1 MEDNTKKLYEVLSSN
16 GYKDLGDYKDFEG
29 KLKDSG
35 KREILY
41 GKLKEDGFE
50 DIGSLSD
57 FNAKLGYPD
66 VDTTDSKGGRGFWD
80 TYLGDA
86 VEKLNTGGAQLGAGL
101 FGALDKATS
110 GIEKL
115 GLGTRG
121 GMFKD
126 ASDYFKGVAET
137 SRVNSDRYKGKSYSD
152 LWKEG
157 DYAGAIGDIALQ
169 GVESLPMSISAA
181 AAAIAGAPV
190 AGLAGIGAITASDK
204 YDQLDVENPNMGEF
218 AKTSNAILTGIA
230 EGLSEMLGAGV
241 SKAWM
246 KTLYK
251 SLGRDKAEQA
261 IKKGIMGQLQK
272 HYKEFG
278 MFYEPVEEG
287 IEEVASQLAENIT
300 DKITGA
306 DPDKDIAD
314 GLKDSFVYGMGGGAY
329 FSAAGAPGFAKRQYD
344 KIKTRKDYN
353 NAKVAF
359 NKEFEGDSKMLGIGN
374 ELEAATPE
382 EKVAFL
388 NALEPSNEFSQEQ
401 KEALFNLVQSDMAYK
416 SLRTPEAIN
425 EEKSE
430 RRELVIQT
438 EMMNYDNA
446 NSPYIAENGMIQQVF
461 INGDMEHPVCIVK
474 GDVVAE
480 QRENGEMLFD
490 AGKSSKSMYYVDP
503 NGEMQVISPKQ
514 ISGVANIVS
523 AVDQRAQYEANIRA
537 QLDMQD
543 QIREQQRKQ
552 EEEQEIVN
560 GDDVTYMD
568 PDTGKQIKGKVADI
582 MPESEYMSIDT
593 GDGTLSTVPKNTVIK
608 SAIQTTPVETIENG
622 EDANKTSKKADQDE
636 GSLASEYNNM
646 SQPAQNT
653 DIQQPVFPMKGDEID
668 YKSILDPKMY
678 ADALVLEF
686 GEDAGATIDDIIAS
700 KQKELSKAS
709 KNNDAIKRRRLE
721 KRLNAELSM
730 LVGVRGIISPEQQIE
745 QVESEIEPAQS
756 VQENPPIS
764 HATDIQSEQTDTEDA
779 VKPVIPLGENGD
791 PLYHKADIND
801 TLDELLDGSMTIDE
815 VDQFVDVNLSDVKK
829 RLATTD
835 KHVPKVGKDKR
846 KYLANKEAWEAKRV
860 ELQKELDYWGEVK
873 EKLQDARVKPGEEAA
888 INLMRNTA
896 PQNGEELAAQMLA
909 NGSLKLSQESY
920 KKELG
925 VGMGE
930 ARSMFGLF
938 AGKNKGGVSI
948 ERAGEMLMLADLEN
962 GTNFFDQN
970 DPNAGRNAIIEVLS
984 SARTRGD
991 LINYIKNNRKA
1002 KAEQERQAEY
1012 NEYAAWCEYNYH
1024 LSPEE
1029 YEAYEDRLIRDFAEK
1044 QLTVDEQQDL
1054 ESQIADEIQAIK
1066 EEQDEIDAI
1075 LAQNKL
1081 NNNEDIEGNDES
1093 GGDGLRE
1100 GGSEILQ
1107 GEQSGQT
1114 GRIGEIET
1122 GESVGSNADRT
1133 DGTSQEGA
1141 SGREVRSSNQGN
1153 PIGQDGNLIIE
1164 DVTNISDITDE
1175 DFTSPY
1181 RTIGLPAIP
1190 KNVSD
1195 AIGTDGRRVI
1205 IKKNIFEKNR
1215 RAHSDVTPA
1224 QSREILRSALYDPD
1238 LYGQNQKAKRPYNWI
1253 VINTKDEAGR
1263 NRIVLLEINDN
1274 KDNVEIIHWHYID
1287 ERGVEKIRRQAERE
1301 DGQLL
1306 ILPSEA
1312 TEEVG
1317 ALSDPTLDLP
1327 STDKDSNS
1335 SRNNSELSEKIA
1347 AAEANTDTN
1356 PTESQKEAGN
1366 YKKGHVKI
1374 GGYDISIEQPAG
1386 SVRSGKDASGKEW
1399 SVTMK
1404 NTYGYIRGTEGVDGD
1419 HIDVFLGQNPESDKV
1434 FVVDQVNPDKSFDE
1448 HKVMMGFDRLEDARK
1463 AYLSNYEEGWQGL
1476 GNITEIPLG
1485 DFKKWIDSSHRK
1497 TKPFADYKIARGV
1510 KSAEKTNNQ
1519 MVNAGNE
1526 ATASEPSLFF
1536 NSNNSIQMQ
1545 IEWGKGTDHVSVMP
1559 VDEKIEKVRNE
1570 VGYESNTHD
1579 EGITFMER
1587 QLAEKGGLTFMGS
1600 ELTGA
1605 SRIKSSRDIAF
1616 LFKNLESAATENSF
1630 LVMIRPDGTYG
1641 VYYSSTGGTD
1651 ATLADLKL
1659 LTAAAKEFGAKKVCF
1674 VHNHPSGT
1682 LRASIPDINIHKRLK
1697 KVMFNT
1703 GIETMSS
1710 IVINLDSGKY
1720 LQFDENEGV
1729 VKEKGGDPE
1738 NVITP
1743 QIYQFDRSVFYKPS
1757 GERVMIRDAS
1767 DIAKFVSKQKR
1778 GITPK
1783 LSAIILDHGNN
1794 INKYAFLDPAMSQE
1808 ELVATLSFEVG
1819 KHGNNVILTSNA
1831 EIDKTTL
1838 RFIQNSLS
1846 AADINLLDV
1855 LEVKQDEDILYNYKS
1870 YANEGVMDSNAEYK
1884 TSKEKEVK
1892 QSDIQAITEED
1903 AGVRFRKTDNGA
1915 INSDMDEINQK
1926 FNKELQQQIDGSLP
1940 KGHIYK
1946 LGNPSKDLLSAGIP
1960 DLPIELA
1967 ASRLSGKSMQ
1977 ENHPFDLSEV
1987 TNLPKAIQNP
1997 MAIFRSATHIGS
2009 YVVMTEIE
2017 HKGKNFVVAIQ
2028 TNKTKGKIEIN
2039 DIRSIHYRTSNA
2051 HMANWIEEGLLEYAD
2066 KRRMPEWFSKQRYN
2080 SAEVKKLFGHAT
2092 KIVESFVNP
2101 TLDEGKISSAVE
2113 ELSET
2118 LNTPVHI
2125 IKDASEITDE
2135 NKSLQRQKRG
2145 SKGWYDTKT
2154 GEVYLVLSN
2163 AESVADAQA
2172 TVLHEVVA
2180 HKGLRGLFGDS
2191 FNSTMETVFN
2201 SLHQE
2206 TQEFLMDKFGNKT
2219 VAAEEYCAEMAETM
2233 SEPSVIQK
2241 ICSTIKEAFRK
2252 IGIDLKISD
2261 GDIMYM
2267 LWKSKNRLIE
2277 NDTAFD
2283 MMHKVQIDKE
2293 VRDQVKE
2300 YDVLFRSKK
2309 PINRL
2314 NISDEKKAKL
2324 KAELQ
2329 SRGELFQEAYVDRA
2343 ISVKKLQ
2350 EEIVRATGKQLP
2362 DYMDVYTFENTLS
2375 SRNLYE
2381 QEQFLKKFIDPLNS
2395 VMRELV
2401 LKGYTER
2408 SIENYVIAK
2417 HGIERNE
2424 NMRYAELEKTVD
2436 AIKDD
2441 DLKTRLKVEIKN
2453 KKFSELDP
2461 LSDPKMEQLRL
2472 SLMDKDFSGMT
2483 GVYADLKGEKDF
2495 KKFKEQMKSDGKTL
2509 TDFMPELE
2517 KFVNDIETSHKMLTD
2532 ILWNKIAAVNEYS
2545 LKKWFDSGMINRKT
2559 HEKIKGMYEHYV
2571 PLRGFDEAQMHDV
2584 FDYINE
2590 SNIPYNDP
2598 LKKASG
2604 RTSRP
2609 DTPFAYMASMGDSA
2623 IVGGNKNQ
2631 MKLYLF
2637 RMAQAGVTDKLT
2649 VKKQWYEKTID
2660 ASGNEIWNPVFPQ
2673 YNEDPD
2679 QYRKNIEDF
2688 EADMALKKSQG
2699 NADTKR
2705 GKLVNDLE
2713 EKSEKNLSEHA
2724 VRVKLNGEEHVVY
2737 VNGNP
2742 KVAQVINGQLTPEIT
2757 KNKIL
2762 KGAAWINR
2770 QMAANFTTRNP
2781 AFVLTNLSRDLIW
2794 ASTTL
2799 AVKEGGKYDRRFMR
2813 NIPKAAK
2820 VLRGRIKAG
2829 KDWTSDPSDPMSVML
2844 EEFLKNGARTGYT
2857 ALYNIDAYKKRIEN
2871 SLKTGKKAEA
2881 KRKAGKIVDAMSAL
2895 NEWAEDISR
2904 FATYV
2909 TSRQE
2914 GRSLLRSVSD
2924 AKDVTVNFNRKGSGA
2939 MWNEWFRGAYIFF
2952 NAAVQSLNN
2961 AANMAIKNPKGVLK
2975 LVIGVFASGTV
2986 IPILMSLLGDDDDME
3001 KYMGLPDYVRKNN
3014 VCIPLSIFGLDGF
3027 MKIPLPIELRAFYG
3041 MGDSFIRW
3049 YHDYD
3054 EGGEALCRSTMGL
3067 FDLLPLDPV
3076 GGTSSYVPSY
3086 LQPIVESYVTNKD
3099 FTGKPVAKITPF
3111 NEYAPEYK
3119 RVYKSTGVIPIKL
3132 SEYLNTL
3139 AEGDEA
3145 QRKFSVYKTP
3155 SGADLFN
3162 PASVEHLFES
3172 YLGGAFTFVNQTLKT
3187 VGAALGVNDFDAR
3200 NLPVI
3205 NRFYDTGEVD
3215 GTMMKVNEKYF
3226 DYTEDAKKAKY
3237 SLNEYEKLIDESP
3250 SLESAKYI
3258 KKRDE
3263 FEKSDEWKR
3272 AEYILECREEIEEI
3286 MEEIKESTDK
3296 KYIEQLKEEIAI
3308 KKKEMVDSLK
3318 NGKVP
3323 E

>member
-1 MEDNTKKLYEVLSSN
+1 MNNTITYKLN
-16 GYKDLGDYKDFEG
+16 GKIYDIPDDKSKDFESQY
-29 KLKDSG
+29 KDATIAYKVGEKIYDIPVS
-35 KREILY
+35 KKNEFLSEYKDAEYHDDILLTNIEQ
-41 GKLKEDGFE
+41 GQKTKKQKQG
-50 DIGSLSD
+50 
-57 FNAKLGYPD
+57 
-66 VDTTDSKGGRGFWD
+66 GFWD
-80 TYLGDA
+80 SWVGDA
-86 VEKLNTGGAQLGAGL
+86 VERLNTGGAQLGAGL

-126 ASDYFKGVAET
+126 ASDYFKRVAET
-137 SRVNSDRYKGKSYSD
+137 SRGNSDRYNGKSYSD

-204 YDQLDVENPNMGEF
+204 YDQLDAENPDMGEF

-261 IKKGIMGQLQK
+261 IKKGVMGQLQK

-490 AGKSSKSMYYVDP
+490 AGKSSKSMYFVDP

-860 ELQKELDYWGEVK
+860 ELQKELRYWGEVK
-873 EKLQDARVKPGEEAA
+873 EKLQDARMKPGEEAA

-984 SARTRGD
+984 SARARGD

-1012 NEYAAWCEYNYH
+1012 NEYAAWCEENYH
-1024 LSPEE
+1024 LSPED
-1029 YEAYEDRLIRDFAEK
+1029 YESYEDVIRRQAEAV
-1044 QLTVDEQQDL
+1044 TSETI
-1054 ESQIADEIQAIK
+1054 EYINGEIADEIQSIK
-1066 EEQDEIDAI
+1066 EEQEEIDAI
-1075 LAQNKL
+1075 LAQN
-1081 NNNEDIEGNDES
+1081 NESNEEVKRNDERGT
-1093 GGDGLRE
+1093 GGLLE
-1100 GGSEILQ
+1100 GSDQLLQ
-1107 GEQSGQT
+1107 DEQTLQT
-1114 GRIGEIET
+1114 GRT
-1122 GESVGSNADRT
+1122 GEAETEYTGTDNSIGVT

-1141 SGREVRSSNQGN
+1141 SGREVRSNNQGN

-1190 KNVSD
+1190 KNVSN
-1195 AIGTDGRRVI
+1195 AIGAGGKRVI

-1253 VINTKDEAGR
+1253 VINTKDEAGH
-1263 NRIVLLEINDN
+1263 NRIVLLEVNDN
-1274 KDNVEIIHWHYID
+1274 KDNVEIVHWHYID

-1317 ALSDPTLDLP
+1317 ALSDPTFDLS
-1327 STDKDSNS
+1327 STDKDSDL

-1386 SVRSGKDASGKEW
+1386 SVRSGKDASGKKW

-1559 VDEKIEKVRNE
+1559 VDEKIEKVRNK

-1892 QSDIQAITEED
+1892 QSNIQAITEED

-2154 GEVYLVLSN
+2154 GEVYLVLSS

-2191 FNSTMETVFN
+2191 FDSTMETVFD
-2201 SLHQE
+2201 SLPQE
-2206 TQEFLMDKFGNKT
+2206 TQESLMDDFGDKAI
-2219 VAAEEYCAEMAETM
+2219 AAEEYCAHMAETM
-2233 SEPSVIQK
+2233 SDPGIIQK
-2241 ICSTIKEAFRK
+2241 ICSAIKEALRK
-2252 IGIDLKISD
+2252 IGIDLKMTD

-2267 LWKSKNRLIE
+2267 LWKSKNRLME
-2277 NDTAFD
+2277 SDTAFD
-2283 MMHKVQIDKE
+2283 VMEKTKADNVVHDNI
-2293 VRDQVKE
+2293 KE
-2300 YDVLFRSKK
+2300 YDTLFRSKK
-2309 PINRL
+2309 PFDELRMPP
-2314 NISDEKKAKL
+2314 EKKVEL
-2324 KAELQ
+2324 KGKIQ
-2329 SRGELFQEAYVDRA
+2329 SRTELFQEAYIDRMIA
-2343 ISVKKLQ
+2343 VKKLQ
-2350 EEIVRATGKQLP
+2350 DMFEKKTGKPIP
-2362 DYMDVYTFENTLS
+2362 DYMNVYLYENTLS
-2375 SRNLYE
+2375 SRNTYE
-2381 QEQFLKKFIDPLNS
+2381 QEQFKLKLVDPMVDAVKRLT
-2395 VMRELV
+2395 E
-2401 LKGYTER
+2401 KGVAQR
-2408 SIENYVIAK
+2408 DVENYVMAK
-2417 HGIERNE
+2417 HGLERNE
-2424 NMRYAELEKTVD
+2424 KMRYDELAESID

-2441 DLKTRLKVEIKN
+2441 ELRDRLKSEIED
-2453 KKFSELDP
+2453 KKFSELSP
-2461 LSDPKMEQLRL
+2461 LSDDAFEDMRQSL
-2472 SLMDKDFSGMT
+2472 SDKDFSGLT
-2483 GVYADLKGEKDF
+2483 TIRKELGKVSVDDFIADMESRYKTEVKDLWS
-2495 KKFKEQMKSDGKTL
+2495 KISA
-2509 TDFMPELE
+2509 
-2517 KFVNDIETSHKMLTD
+2517 VNDF
-2532 ILWNKIAAVNEYS
+2532 S
-2545 LKKWFDSGMINRKT
+2545 LKKSFDSGMINRET
-2559 HEKIKGMYEHYV
+2559 YDRIKGMYKNYI
-2571 PLRGFDEAQMHDV
+2571 PLRGFDEAVAHDV
-2584 FDYINE
+2584 YDYYTDSE
-2590 SNIPYNDP
+2590 IPYNDP
-2598 LKKASG
+2598 IKIAKG
-2604 RTSRP
+2604 RTSRADDP
-2609 DTPFAYMASMGDSA
+2609 LAYMMSMGNSV
-2623 IVGGNKNQ
+2623 IVGGNKNL
-2631 MKLYLF
+2631 MKLHLYRL
-2637 RMAQAGVTDKLT
+2637 AQSENSDGLSVNR
-2649 VKKQWYEKTID
+2649 QWYAYVKTD
-2660 ASGNEIWNPVFPQ
+2660 ASGKEIWEPSYPEF
-2673 YNEDPD
+2673 NEDPEL
-2679 QYRKNIEDF
+2679 YRKNIEDH
-2688 EADMALKKSQG
+2688 EAEMIRLQSEGRAKSR
-2699 NADTKR
+2699 K
-2705 GKLVNDLE
+2705 GKLKIGLKASKKEQE
-2713 EKSEKNLSEHA
+2713 EHQVK
-2724 VRVKLNGEEHVVY
+2724 VKLNGEEYVVY
-2737 VNGNP
+2737 VHGNP
-2742 KVAQVINGQLTPEIT
+2742 KVAQAINGSNSPERAQ
-2757 KNKIL
+2757 NKAFKCL
-2762 KGAAWINR
+2762 EWANR

-2781 AFVLTNLSRDLIW
+2781 AFVFSNLSRDFIW
-2794 ASTTL
+2794 SATTL
-2799 AVKEGGKYDRRFMR
+2799 GVKEGGKYQRRFLR
-2813 NIPKAAK
+2813 NIPKASRALFNR
-2820 VLRGRIKAG
+2820 VKAG
-2829 KDWTSDPSDPMSVML
+2829 EDWKADPSDPVSVML
-2844 EEFLKNGARTGYT
+2844 DEFLRNGARTGYT
-2857 ALYNIDAYKKRIEN
+2857 ALYSIDKYKKQIEN
-2871 SLKTGKKAEA
+2871 SLATGKWA
-2881 KRKAGKIVDAMSAL
+2881 KTKRGYNAVLDFMQL
-2895 NEWAEDISR
+2895 PNEWAEDLSR
-2904 FATYV
+2904 FATYM

-2914 GRSLLRSVSD
+2914 GRSILQSVSN
-2924 AKDVTVNFNRKGSGA
+2924 AKEVTVNFNRKGSGV
-2939 MWNEWFRGAYIFF
+2939 MGNQFFRSFFLFF
-2952 NAAVQSLNN
+2952 NAAIQSLNN
-2961 AANMAIKNPKGVLK
+2961 ASTMFIKNKKGTAEL
-2975 LVIGVFASGTV
+2975 LGGFAVAGMI
-2986 IPILMSLLGDDDDME
+2986 IPTILSLLGDDDDRE

-3014 VCIPLSIFGLDGF
+3014 LCIPLGFMGMDGF
-3027 MKIPLPIELRAFYG
+3027 LKIPLPIELRAFYG
-3041 MGDSFIRW
+3041 IGDAVLRSILG
-3049 YHDYD
+3049 YD
-3054 EGGEALCRSTMGL
+3054 ETSEAVGDVTLGL
-3067 FDLLPLDPV
+3067 LDLLPLNPV
-3076 GGTSSYVPSY
+3076 GGSSVFVPSA
-3086 LQPIVESYVTNKD
+3086 LQPIVESYFTNED
-3099 FTGKPVAKITPF
+3099 FTGKPIAKITPF
-3111 NEYAPEYK
+3111 NEYDPEYQK
-3119 RVYKSTGVIPIKL
+3119 VYRSTSVIPVKL
-3132 SEYLNTL
+3132 SEYLNMLTG
-3139 AEGDEA
+3139 GDEA
-3145 QRKFSVYKTP
+3145 IRKLETFKTFSG
-3155 SGADLFN
+3155 SDLLN
-3162 PASVEHLFES
+3162 PAAIEHLFEA
-3172 YLGGAFTFVNQTLKT
+3172 YLGGMFTFLNHSFKT
-3187 VGAALGVNDFDAR
+3187 FIGTPVGLNEFSSR
-3200 NLPVI
+3200 NVPIL

-3215 GTMMKVNEKYF
+3215 GTMIKVNEKFY
-3226 DYTEDAKKAKY
+3226 KY
-3237 SLNEYEKLIDESP
+3237 LDDMKEAQHAYRKYEELIDNLP
-3250 SLESAKYI
+3250 SIQSAKYI
-3258 KKRDE
+3258 EKLNKFENSDDWKKAE
-3263 FEKSDEWKR
+3263 FISG
-3272 AEYILECREEIEEI
+3272 YYEEIQDLN
-3286 MEEIKESTDK
+3286 EEIKESTDK
-3296 KYIEQLKEEIAI
+3296 KYVEQLKEEIAV

-3318 NGKVP
+3318 NGKIP